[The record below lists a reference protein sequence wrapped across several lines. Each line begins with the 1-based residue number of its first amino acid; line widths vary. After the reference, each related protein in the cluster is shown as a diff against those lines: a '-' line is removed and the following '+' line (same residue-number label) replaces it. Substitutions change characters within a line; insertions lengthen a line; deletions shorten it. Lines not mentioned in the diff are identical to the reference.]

1 MDPQQL
7 QQAIQALQALIAS
20 LKKEQPP
27 PLPGSD
33 EITKRSAAE
42 IIEALNEAQET
53 QIKNNETL
61 QEQLDEILKTEKTR
75 NQQIAEQE
83 ALIEEL
89 QKRREGASEM
99 ELEQLNQAIKKR
111 KEIIAELKQQKK
123 EENDLAKQIE
133 QNIKKRIDSFKREH
147 KEIIGISKAL
157 VNMGKVAAQQAQR
170 FTGFD
175 AGMLSVEKVRER
187 VFALDD
193 LGQEIRRTT
202 GMSQNFFNVLAD
214 SQQNLKQFGLSSAAS
229 AKSIA
234 SLASG
239 FSDFTR
245 LTDTNQIASIADF
258 TTKMTLLGV
267 STDTTAGIFEF
278 ATKVM
283 GDNVTQAQDMQEEL
297 VQTARAIGM
306 QPGIMTQAFAR
317 NAPKLAL
324 YGENINKVFKEMMI
338 QSKATG
344 ISLDSMTA
352 LGDKFATFE
361 GAARSVAQLNAMF
374 GTTLNMTEMMQIEA
388 TEGPAGILR
397 VLQEQLQGV
406 DFSGARGVYGLRSLA
421 SILPGFSPKDLRAL
435 MEGKKTVEEITK
447 TAEGAEK
454 VPLDQ
459 LYAQN
464 VKLTEQQAA
473 LAESLQNIAGK
484 QLRDTMKETANRFV
498 QIGGLADKMSG
509 QAKSTGERF
518 AGMTKAATDGLMM
531 MDGLLAKG
539 LVFASSMA
547 NAFGPLV
554 NAVIANTGMLG
565 INTMALLKGG
575 RGGGGGIIGRGASR
589 AFMRGGALSMGRVA
603 LGGLGAG
610 VLSGG
615 LDAYQRYQR
624 GESTGRV
631 VGGGLT
637 SGLGAMGGMMLG
649 AKAGLLIGGPLGMA
663 IGAAGGAALGGLAGT
678 KTFDAV
684 MGSASSPSSQV
695 SEMRKLESQASS
707 LQRQTQPQVADIL
720 SRNKDLQSTNKALM
734 ETIKGLTAAI
744 NGNTTATEI
753 NSNAINKKSR
763 SIVLDA
769 P

>member
-20 LKKEQPP
+20 LKKEQPT
-27 PLPGSD
+27 G
-33 EITKRSAAE
+33 T
-42 IIEALNEAQET
+42 IIGQNEDYTVYLEDVEASQEK
-53 QIKNNETL
+53 QIENNETL

-133 QNIKKRIDSFKREH
+133 QNIKKRIDSFKKEH

-267 STDTTAGIFEF
+267 STDNTAGIFEF

-297 VQTARAIGM
+297 VQSARAIGM
-306 QPGIMTQAFAR
+306 QPQIMTQAFAR

-324 YGENINKVFKEMMI
+324 YGDNIIKVFKNLAV

-344 ISLDSMTA
+344 IGMDSLIGLAEGFT
-352 LGDKFATFE
+352 TFE
-361 GAARSVAQLNAMF
+361 GAARKTAQLNAMF
-374 GTTLNMTEMMQIEA
+374 GTQLNSVELMMAAAEGTDVLVSKLQD
-388 TEGPAGILR
+388 TFQGMNFEGPGGFFALK
-397 VLQEQLQGV
+397 
-406 DFSGARGVYGLRSLA
+406 SL
-421 SILPGFSPKDLRAL
+421 SDIVGFSPKDLKAL
-435 MEGKKTVEEITK
+435 IQGKKTIEEIQEAAQGTS
-447 TAEGAEK
+447 K

-509 QAKSTGERF
+509 QAKITGDLF
-518 AGMTKAATDGLMM
+518 AGMTKTATDGLMM
-531 MDGLLAKG
+531 MDGLMAKG

-565 INTMALLKGG
+565 INTMALLKGSF
-575 RGGGGGIIGRGASR
+575 GGGGGGMGNLIGRGASR

-603 LGGLGAG
+603 LGGAAGG
-610 VLSGG
+610 VLAGG
-615 LDAYQRYQR
+615 LDAYSRYQR
-624 GESTGRV
+624 GESTERV

-649 AKAGLLIGGPLGMA
+649 AKLGLIGGPLGVA
-663 IGAAGGAALGGLAGT
+663 IGAAAGAALGGLAGT
-678 KTFDAV
+678 TAFDAV
-684 MGSASSPSSQV
+684 MGPASSPSSQE
-695 SEMRKLESQASS
+695 SEIRNLESQASS

-753 NSNAINKKSR
+753 NSNAINMKTRGVNLAS
-763 SIVLDA
+763 

>member
-7 QQAIQALQALIAS
+7 QQAIQALEALIAS
-20 LKKEQPP
+20 LKKEQPT
-27 PLPGSD
+27 G
-33 EITKRSAAE
+33 T
-42 IIEALNEAQET
+42 IIGQNEDYTVYLEDVEASQKK
-53 QIKNNETL
+53 QIENNETL
-61 QEQLDEILKTEKTR
+61 QDQLDEILKTEKTR

-111 KEIIAELKQQKK
+111 KEIIAELKNQKK

-133 QNIKKRIDSFKREH
+133 QNIKKRIDSFKKEH

-267 STDTTAGIFEF
+267 STDNTAGIFEF

-297 VQTARAIGM
+297 VQSARAIGM
-306 QPGIMTQAFAR
+306 QPQIMTQAFAR

-324 YGENINKVFKEMMI
+324 YGDNIIKVFKNLAV

-344 ISLDSMTA
+344 IGMDSLIGLAEGFT
-352 LGDKFATFE
+352 TFE
-361 GAARSVAQLNAMF
+361 GAARKTAQLNAMF
-374 GTTLNMTEMMQIEA
+374 GTQLNSVELMMAAAEGTDVLVSKLQD
-388 TEGPAGILR
+388 TFQGMNFEGPGGFFALK
-397 VLQEQLQGV
+397 
-406 DFSGARGVYGLRSLA
+406 SL
-421 SILPGFSPKDLRAL
+421 SDIVGFSPKDLKAL
-435 MEGKKTVEEITK
+435 IQGKKTIEEIQEAAQGTS
-447 TAEGAEK
+447 K

-509 QAKSTGERF
+509 QAKLTGEGF
-518 AGMTKAATDGLMM
+518 AVATKAATDGLMM

-554 NAVIANTGMLG
+554 NAVSANVVALFANTA
-565 INTMALLKGG
+565 ALLKGG
-575 RGGGGGIIGRGASR
+575 FGGGGGIIGRGASR

-678 KTFDAV
+678 TAFDAV
-684 MGSASSPSSQV
+684 MGPASSPSSQA
-695 SEMRKLESQASS
+695 SEMRKLESKSSS

-753 NSNAINKKSR
+753 NSNSINNKSQR
-763 SIVLDA
+763 INLGA
-769 P
+769 PA